1 MRIYIELYF
10 SSDGTDPLEILEKMK
25 DLGFDPVVERYDFA
39 KDYET
44 PEEYKEIVND
54 LTQVLK
60 GTDVRYS
67 LTTRK
72 K

>member
-25 DLGFDPVVERYDFA
+25 DLGFDPVVGRYDFA